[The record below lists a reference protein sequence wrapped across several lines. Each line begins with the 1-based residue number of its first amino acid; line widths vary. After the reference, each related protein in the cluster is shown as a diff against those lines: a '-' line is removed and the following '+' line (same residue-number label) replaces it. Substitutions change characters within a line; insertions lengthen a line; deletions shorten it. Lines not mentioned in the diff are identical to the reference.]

1 MTEQKILYLSDL
13 KKGQSAIMTGFD
25 GSKCP
30 NGQFADNLRD
40 RLMEMGFEI
49 NREIE
54 VLQKGLIFGDP
65 IAVKI
70 GHMTIAMRKSEAKAI
85 TVKLESVSPHV

>member
-1 MTEQKILYLSDL
+1 MTKQTTLYLSDL
-13 KKGQSAIMTGFD
+13 KKGQAAIMTGFD
-25 GSKCP
+25 SSKCP
-30 NGQFADNLRD
+30 NSHFADNLRD

-70 GHMTIAMRKSEAKAI
+70 GHMTIAIRKSEAKAI
-85 TVKLESVSPHV
+85 TIKLESISSHV